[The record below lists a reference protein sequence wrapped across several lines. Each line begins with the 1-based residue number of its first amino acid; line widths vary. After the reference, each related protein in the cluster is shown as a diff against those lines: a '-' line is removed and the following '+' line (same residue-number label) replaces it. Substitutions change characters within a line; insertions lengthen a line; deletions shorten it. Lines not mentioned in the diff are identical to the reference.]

1 MARKMMSAKNDTKA
15 GRENSANFGTKQ
27 NKQDDD
33 FLIVIFFYIEFS
45 RGLGFLHRFFK
56 VGINFAIEI
65 TK

>member
-15 GRENSANFGTKQ
+15 ERENSANFGTKQ

-45 RGLGFLHRFFK
+45 RGLGFLHRFF
-56 VGINFAIEI
+56 
-65 TK
+65 